1 MSAWTRPKRAVH
13 MGSLAG
19 SAMVAGGRQ
28 GGELSGNV
36 SALLGRVM
44 YKFQGGGRRESAGG
58 LRLPG
63 PLSQQN
69 PCTPCLT
76 TCSNHW
82 VSPSIHKCRHFGLYE
97 RRCCLDGVG
106 RVIKAAGSI
115 ASLTGRKG
123 ALLDVKGAAAVR
135 M

>member
-44 YKFQGGGRRESAGG
+44 YLQ
-58 LRLPG
+58 
-63 PLSQQN
+63 
-69 PCTPCLT
+69 
-76 TCSNHW
+76 TCAQEISFA
-82 VSPSIHKCRHFGLYE
+82 K
-97 RRCCLDGVG
+97 
-106 RVIKAAGSI
+106 
-115 ASLTGRKG
+115 
-123 ALLDVKGAAAVR
+123 
-135 M
+135 